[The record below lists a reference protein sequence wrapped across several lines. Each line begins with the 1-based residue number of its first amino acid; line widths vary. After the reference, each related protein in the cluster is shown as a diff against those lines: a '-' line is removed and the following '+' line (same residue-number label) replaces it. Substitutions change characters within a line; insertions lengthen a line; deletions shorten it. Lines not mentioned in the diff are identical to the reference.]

1 MEPVEL
7 SEFISN
13 ALTEIAQGIKKANDK
28 LKDSKKNQSAVFSLR
43 RNIGDHSKIPGI
55 RFDIA
60 VTAASHQ
67 KNKAGFFVA
76 LANLGG
82 GATTEKQKENEQ
94 VHKIQFE
101 IGIDTTWL

>member
-1 MEPVEL
+1 MEPVKL

-13 ALTEIAQGIKKANDK
+13 TLTEIAQGIRKANDK
-28 LKDSKKNQSAVFSLR
+28 LKDHEKKQYAVFSLR
-43 RNIGDHSKIPGI
+43 QNKGDHSKIPGI

-67 KNKAGFFVA
+67 KDKAGFFVV

-82 GATTEKQKENEQ
+82 GANTEKQKGNEQ

-101 IGIDTTWL
+101 IGIDGTWL